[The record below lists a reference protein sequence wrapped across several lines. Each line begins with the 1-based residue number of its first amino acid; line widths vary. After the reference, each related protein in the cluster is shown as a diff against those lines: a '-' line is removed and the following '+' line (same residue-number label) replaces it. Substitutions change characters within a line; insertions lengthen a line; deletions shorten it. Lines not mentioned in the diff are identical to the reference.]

1 LLIGDA
7 LSIDLLLKHGAS
19 LDARDAA
26 QLTPLHWA
34 AVKGSRACIS
44 RLLRAGAALDAKEDN
59 GKTPADMA
67 AELKAIGPWKGALED
82 AGFDDLGRKR
92 IPAMSEVSH
101 ACRSISIDQSADIG
115 IAYSILMSIGK
126 PEQAYLAQSRLVVW
140 PLIFG
145 FFAISRVLWHSGRHS
160 HLFHTTPRAFI
171 DCDTSLACNVLTA
184 SNFQLITK
192 TLLKT
197 RGFGDGV
204 TKSPYFAAI
213 IAGSFFHVAL
223 CWIVFLLRGNWSF
236 NRYDVSHSP
245 RAHQLILS
253 C

>member
-1 LLIGDA
+1 MPLLYLLRQPIGVDDRDTDGHTSLMWAAWQGDA

-19 LDARDAA
+19 LNARDAA

-67 AELKAIGPWKGALED
+67 AELKAIGPWRGALED

-92 IPAMSEVSH
+92 IPAMSEANQNKLIWLSPVLSFGL
-101 ACRSISIDQSADIG
+101 SFSAFARFPVYCG
-115 IAYSILMSIGK
+115 IPVAI
-126 PEQAYLAQSRLVVW
+126 A
-140 PLIFG
+140 IF
-145 FFAISRVLWHSGRHS
+145 FVQHH
-160 HLFHTTPRAFI
+160 
-171 DCDTSLACNVLTA
+171 
-184 SNFQLITK
+184 LITK

-223 CWIVFLLRGNWSF
+223 CWIVLLLRGNWSF

-245 RAHQLILS
+245 RAHQLILL
-253 C
+253 CR